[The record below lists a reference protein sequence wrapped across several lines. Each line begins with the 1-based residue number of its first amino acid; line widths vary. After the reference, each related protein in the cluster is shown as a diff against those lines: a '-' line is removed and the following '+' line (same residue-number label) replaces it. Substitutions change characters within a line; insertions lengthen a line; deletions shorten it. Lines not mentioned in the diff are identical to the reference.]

1 MSTRTKKTVTTSLS
15 PEELVALDRV
25 RKRDNLTRAEAL
37 RKAIRRYVSQGSDR
51 KIPVEDALP
60 DEIEAI
66 EEGQAQIARGEYVL
80 LDDLKHEMGR
90 PPKTLRRPI
99 LSPSQPK
106 IIPPGIAAT
115 PEANRIAPD

>member
-1 MSTRTKKTVTTSLS
+1 MSTRTKKTVTTSLP

-25 RKRDNLTRAEAL
+25 RKRDNLTPAEAL

-60 DEIEAI
+60 DEIKSI
-66 EEGQAQIARGEYVL
+66 EEGQAKIARGEYVL

-90 PPKTLRRPI
+90 PPT
-99 LSPSQPK
+99 Q
-106 IIPPGIAAT
+106 
-115 PEANRIAPD
+115 

>member
-1 MSTRTKKTVTTSLS
+1 MSTRAKNTVTVSL
-15 PEELVALDRV
+15 PQEELVALDRAH
-25 RKRDNLTRAEAL
+25 KRDNRTRAQAL
-37 RKAIRRYVSQGSDR
+37 REAIRRYVRQDSDR

-90 PPKTLRRPI
+90 PPK
-99 LSPSQPK
+99 Q
-106 IIPPGIAAT
+106 
-115 PEANRIAPD
+115 

>member
-1 MSTRTKKTVTTSLS
+1 MSTRTKKAVTTSLP

-37 RKAIRRYVSQGSDR
+37 REAIRRYVSQVSER

-80 LDDLKHEMGR
+80 LDGLKHEMGR
-90 PPKTLRRPI
+90 PPK
-99 LSPSQPK
+99 Q
-106 IIPPGIAAT
+106 
-115 PEANRIAPD
+115 

>member
-1 MSTRTKKTVTTSLS
+1 MSTRTKKTVAVSL
-15 PEELVALDRV
+15 PQEELVALDRA
-25 RKRDNLTRAEAL
+25 RKRDNLTRAQAL
-37 RKAIRRYVSQGSDR
+37 REAIRRYVWQDSDR

-90 PPKTLRRPI
+90 PPK
-99 LSPSQPK
+99 Q
-106 IIPPGIAAT
+106 
-115 PEANRIAPD
+115 

>member
-1 MSTRTKKTVTTSLS
+1 MSTRTNKTVTTSLL

-90 PPKTLRRPI
+90 PPK
-99 LSPSQPK
+99 Q
-106 IIPPGIAAT
+106 
-115 PEANRIAPD
+115 

>member
-1 MSTRTKKTVTTSLS
+1 MSTRTNKTVTTSLP

-51 KIPVEDALP
+51 KISVEDALP
-60 DEIEAI
+60 DEMEAI

-90 PPKTLRRPI
+90 PPK
-99 LSPSQPK
+99 Q
-106 IIPPGIAAT
+106 
-115 PEANRIAPD
+115 